1 MKNES
6 NIKFNV
12 LDGSADYQ
20 KKSTEVFLN
29 ELSKDDIK
37 SSMSDEFA
45 YLDEIGRAS
54 CRKEC
59 RSRWSPYH

>member
-29 ELSKDDIK
+29 DLSIDDIN

-45 YLDEIGRAS
+45 YLDDDED
-54 CRKEC
+54 
-59 RSRWSPYH
+59 

>member
-20 KKSTEVFLN
+20 KKSTEFFLN
-29 ELSKDDIK
+29 DLSKDDIN

-45 YLDEIGRAS
+45 YLDDDED
-54 CRKEC
+54 
-59 RSRWSPYH
+59 